1 MKIVQDS
8 SSEKST
14 NKIVKRTKFQGPRIL
29 SLILSFSTSI
39 RYFASAPGWF
49 FCLWCKEEPCRWAA
63 SVASASS
70 GKPKTMATCVQDRTG
85 RREESQFCKKRDFH
99 NKVTW
104 TDPDQTGNSLDL
116 FQPGQLIRESIF
128 TCTSCSLE
136 FTCTEIQL
144 QNPLVV
150 LSKNELASLEAFL
163 KLWPIRFYT
172 ALV

>member
-1 MKIVQDS
+1 MSLGQ
-8 SSEKST
+8 
-14 NKIVKRTKFQGPRIL
+14 PRSHQQVLGSRRQWIL
-29 SLILSFSTSI
+29 
-39 RYFASAPGWF
+39 AS
-49 FCLWCKEEPCRWAA
+49 
-63 SVASASS
+63 
-70 GKPKTMATCVQDRTG
+70 RTG
-85 RREESQFCKKRDFH
+85 PGGGKSRNSAKKRDFH

-163 KLWPIRFYT
+163 KL
-172 ALV
+172 